1 MCARFFVPMLGMTDP
16 HPPAVEEE
24 DESFLPTWMRY
35 LPKTPWN
42 SQSVH
47 CQLHLEET
55 SHEIRRRKLRV
66 RGTPPKLPPSS
77 NPFVVDFQKI
87 DEKKGKKRSNEE
99 SNENNDQE
107 IEQQATRRRVV
118 RPKRNVTSS
127 SIDEMS
133 MLVSFCKVEKMSTQK

>member
-1 MCARFFVPMLGMTDP
+1 MTAEQQDAP
-16 HPPAVEEE
+16 SPVEEEE
-24 DESFLPTWMRY
+24 DESSLPAWMRY

-47 CQLHLEET
+47 CELHLEET

-99 SNENNDQE
+99 SDDRNDQE
-107 IEQQATRRRVV
+107 IEHLATTRRRVV